1 MKRILCLR
9 IESQDLGRSRNRR
22 RWCVREPQPI
32 VPGMDCAKP
41 TLHSGTPTYLQA
53 VAARC
58 KQFTPLVGIDP
69 DVFPQSVLLDITNV
83 VHLFG
88 GEAALVQR
96 ILDELHAEGW
106 QLRAAVAGTPGAAW
120 ALAAYGKEIART

>member
-1 MKRILCLR
+1 M
-9 IESQDLGRSRNRR
+9 
-22 RWCVREPQPI
+22 
-32 VPGMDCAKP
+32 
-41 TLHSGTPTYLQA
+41 
-53 VAARC
+53 AARC
-58 KQFTPLVGIDP
+58 KQFTPLVGIDA

-96 ILDELHAEGW
+96 ILGELHAQGW

-120 ALAAYGKEIART
+120 ALAGYGERRKEEREKGRKG